1 MQKYITKILEEANQG
16 EKHLKIYTN
25 FWGLHSESHLKQME
39 HLGFAEFMKVG
50 FKGNEFYIIKYNEK
64 ELKYMGI
71 DIYSEDFYNG
81 LKFVMEKHNDRI
93 SEIKNRIAVTDEI
106 KLKLSTYK
114 NTDQLNGYHIGYF
127 LDNETIREFYLVETP
142 DKEQYVVMNDGFV
155 AYYDAMLEV
164 MREIYGK
171 ELYALIRRETNSH
184 LLAVCRIKS

>member
-16 EKHLKIYTN
+16 EKYLKIYTN

-39 HLGFAEFMKVG
+39 FLGLAEFMRVG
-50 FKGNEFYIIKYNEK
+50 FKDNEFYIIKYNEK

-71 DIYSEDFYNG
+71 DIHSKEFYDG
-81 LKFVMEKHNDRI
+81 LKFVMEKHKDRI
-93 SEIKNRIAVTDEI
+93 NEIKNRIAVPNEI
-106 KLKLSTYK
+106 NVKLSTYK
-114 NTDQLNGYHIGYF
+114 NTDQLSGYHIGYF
-127 LDNETIREFYLVETP
+127 IDNETIREFYLVETP

-164 MREIYGK
+164 MREIYG
-171 ELYALIRRETNSH
+171 EDLHALIRRDTNSH